1 MQLDSPEINN
11 FFMNAMIPGMNDSS
25 PDMLSGIAG
34 LSSIAGGFDDAVLD
48 GVVGVG
54 VEALD
59 YPDYVMD
66 PTFDSNF
73 STIPTLSS
81 PGTSPVDPFIAMTY
95 DRLNCGHFTVL
106 DKKLHFTTDVTETCR
121 FWTEGVFSLV
131 VAAFGLIGNVVSI
144 WVLSVPEMRN
154 SFNRLLLALAII
166 DCLFILPGILIY
178 TSKAFAWKATWYN
191 YAFPVFLYP
200 FSEIALC
207 SSIYMTVAI
216 AVERYIGLCLPLRRL
231 SRRPCTAKAYII
243 PVILIALL
251 LNIPKFLESETVAV
265 KTGGLFSNETKTK
278 VRVTD
283 LRTHPTYITYYW
295 MWTRLLAT
303 GILPLVVLAIL
314 NSKIYLSIRQSKQQL
329 RILAIRSALPMA
341 ILSKNAPS
349 VPMSDLAKNKVNPP
363 HGSEDPSTSIMGT
376 NEESEEH
383 GSNDS
388 PRSQV
393 AETTTEEG
401 DEVENRSP
409 LAQRLKS
416 KQPLA
421 NGGSLHR
428 IVIQRKAAQ
437 EELVNQNGHSPAS
450 PSVSGLG
457 QRGVKLG
464 RMVNGQLRQMQR
476 SVSAFASGEPSTA
489 FRKTLR
495 LRRENQAPMLRS
507 NSAAVTS
514 ASALSSR
521 VNGHGSAFQS
531 QLLTSSS
538 NLATKGSATATGA
551 GGGSGGG
558 GGGAGANTNDIK
570 LAPIL
575 FGVVIV
581 FVLCNSLRVI
591 LNIYDFSVV
600 DSIIDCEKK
609 GVGRLPP
616 SWILCSIS
624 VSHLLLMVN
633 SSVNF
638 LVYCVAGTR
647 FRRVLVRKVRAG
659 FRKLR
664 KILTSRSKGS
674 PFQSAPDVNRMQNG
688 PRHVIGE
695 ARGLLQHDQ
704 RRNTTTTLLF
714 TTNPCPTTLDIE
726 PGIGAASASH
736 HPVVRNNNI
745 STRAASLRNEFLLEE
760 SETDPL
766 SENGEGSIQVQVD
779 SDSPRAS
786 TSPTH
791 RHLHRQ
797 ATKTN
802 GSPPPFPLALKNSRE
817 TSI

>member
-1 MQLDSPEINN
+1 
-11 FFMNAMIPGMNDSS
+11 MNAMIPGMNDSS

-66 PTFDSNF
+66 PMFDSNF
-73 STIPTLSS
+73 STMPTLSS

-106 DKKLHFTTDVTETCR
+106 DNKLHFTSDATETCR
-121 FWTEGVFSLV
+121 FWTEGVLSLV
-131 VAAFGLIGNVVSI
+131 VAAFGLMGNVVSI

-251 LNIPKFLESETVAV
+251 LNVPKFLESETVVV
-265 KTGGLFSNETKTK
+265 KTGLFSNETKTK

-283 LRTHPTYITYYW
+283 LRTHPNYITYYW

-363 HGSEDPSTSIMGT
+363 HDSEDPTTSIMGT

-383 GSNDS
+383 CHDS

-393 AETTTEEG
+393 GAKSTEEG
-401 DEVENRSP
+401 DEVENRSSP
-409 LAQRLKS
+409 LAPPRLKS
-416 KQPLA
+416 SQQPLA

-437 EELVNQNGHSPAS
+437 EEVVNQNGHSPAS
-450 PSVSGLG
+450 PSASGLG

-521 VNGHGSAFQS
+521 VNGHSSAFQS

-538 NLATKGSATATGA
+538 NLASKGAPTATGA
-551 GGGSGGG
+551 GGGGG
-558 GGGAGANTNDIK
+558 GGGAGANSNDIK

-674 PFQSAPDVNRMQNG
+674 PFQSAPDMNRMQNG

-714 TTNPCPTTLDIE
+714 TTNPCPNTLDIE
-726 PGIGAASASH
+726 PIGGAVSACH
-736 HPVVRNNNI
+736 HPVARNNNL
-745 STRAASLRNEFLLEE
+745 SARASSLRNEFLLEE

-779 SDSPRAS
+779 SNTPRAS
-786 TSPTH
+786 TSPTQ
-791 RHLHRQ
+791 RHFNSN
-797 ATKTN
+797 ASKAN
-802 GSPPPFPLALKNSRE
+802 GSPPFSFALKNSKE